1 MGLSIVIASL
11 FALLPNIDAALNQTY
26 WAALTV
32 GFITSPDRHASL
44 TKSMNRL
51 LGTVVGA
58 VYGSAVF
65 KLMNQGKV
73 GPVAEVWLSSL
84 ALGIWGVVTGF
95 VRTTPAHSYTGM
107 VSGFTAGIIML
118 GYNKEGTLTRDEYA
132 LARVEMTCCGI
143 LIWLL
148 IVQCV
153 SMRRAANELHIQ
165 TMKSVQL
172 LGKAHQAVMELLAE
186 PEDKAKFDEVMAFK
200 DRINAGVALQ
210 VALISEA
217 AAEPRLWHPDHAPKA
232 AAYKSITEATR
243 TAATALGAMA
253 HAAASHPRNLMLP
266 MVTEFNS
273 YASENEHAKLC
284 LVHAQSAMS
293 LATEAPLAGWWGW
306 CCGTRGEPVDMAR
319 LREVAKGLAA
329 KGEPAGSASH
339 SPGGPVTSV
348 GKVAP
353 NTGAGDRSL
362 RYRAKGHGYDAEQDR
377 DGAQDGS
384 GGRRGDEEEAMQ
396 SLAMEFQGSLKR
408 LRDKF
413 NYEREQSK
421 PALSPRKHLQQLA
434 EMPPDGGHTNFA
446 PSAMA
451 VSAESAAATSSTAAT
466 ATATATATSA
476 SMGADFDGGSG
487 SGSVSSLL
495 ASTFSAM
502 GSIVSVGVATPVQEG
517 TMVDEQVGEQGH
529 VLRNTD
535 VCYISLLVSQHVG
548 G

>member
-73 GPVAEVWLSSL
+73 GPVAEVWLTSL

-95 VRTTPAHSYTGM
+95 VRTTPAHAYTGM

-132 LARVEMTCCGI
+132 LARVEMTCTGI

-153 SMRRAANELHIQ
+153 SMRRAATELHSQ
-165 TMKSVQL
+165 ATKSVQL
-172 LGKAHQAVMELLAE
+172 LGEAQLAVLELLAE
-186 PEDKAKFDEVMAFK
+186 PEDKAKFDKVMALK
-200 DRINAGVALQ
+200 DKLTAGVALQ
-210 VALISEA
+210 VALSAEA
-217 AAEPRLWHPDHAPKA
+217 AAEPRLWHPDHVPKA

-243 TAATALGAMA
+243 AAAAAMGAMA

-266 MVTEFNS
+266 MVTAFDS
-273 YASENEHAKLC
+273 YTIENEQARLC
-284 LVHAQSAMS
+284 LMHAHSAMS
-293 LATEAPLAGWWGW
+293 LATEAPLTGWWGR
-306 CCGTRGEPVDMAR
+306 CCGSHGEVVDMAQ
-319 LREVAKGLAA
+319 LRKAAKGLAA
-329 KGEPAGSASH
+329 KGQPIGGSASS
-339 SPGGPVTSV
+339 SPGAPLTPV
-348 GKVAP
+348 GKSAGP
-353 NTGAGDRSL
+353 NMSSGDSL
-362 RYRAKGHGYDAEQDR
+362 RYRAKGDGCGAEEPG
-377 DGAQDGS
+377 DGAQDGRS
-384 GGRRGDEEEAMQ
+384 GRRGGDDEAPQ
-396 SLAMEFQGSLKR
+396 SFAMEFQGSLKR
-408 LRDKF
+408 LRDTF

-421 PALSPRKHLQQLA
+421 PALSPRKHLQQLD
-434 EMPPDGGHTNFA
+434 EMPTNGHTEF
-446 PSAMA
+446 PRSALA
-451 VSAESAAATSSTAAT
+451 VSAESAPAATTAA
-466 ATATATATSA
+466 ATTTATSA
-476 SMGADFDGGSG
+476 ATSASTGAAFDGGT
-487 SGSVSSLL
+487 VSSLL
-495 ASTFSAM
+495 TSTLSAM
-502 GSIVSVGVATPVQEG
+502 GSMVPVEVATPVQQG
-517 TMVDEQVGEQGH
+517 TVVDEQQSEHGH